1 MAVDLAHPSRTE
13 PDALLG
19 SVVDGD
25 FEVVKPVGA
34 GSHATVYEARQRS
47 VGNRTVALKVLSRH
61 YLQLP
66 EADRKSAV
74 RGMQKEGELLGQMQ
88 SACFVDVYRA
98 GTLADGRPYLA
109 LEFAH
114 GLTLG
119 QWAQSRRQQVAEVL
133 EVLVQWAD
141 GLAELHAR
149 GWVHR
154 DVTPNNA
161 VVAMTLFKTPRLS
174 TYDLGTATQVT
185 AGRPDR
191 FKQGWERE
199 RPPGTVAYMSPEQ
212 AAGGVVDGRADQ
224 FALAAIAY
232 EALSGVR
239 PFGRQAL
246 GLQATLDALR
256 GNDRLPE
263 QPLTAVAPHVP
274 AGVAHAIGRALDRD
288 PDKRFADVHAF
299 AVALRERV
307 TDHDP
312 PTEGPGLWSRLFGGR
327 R

>member
-1 MAVDLAHPSRTE
+1 VEGTQASRSE
-13 PDALLG
+13 ADPLIG

-34 GSHATVYEARQRS
+34 GSHATVYQARQRS
-47 VGNRTVALKVLSRH
+47 VGGRTVALKVLSRP

-66 EADRKSAV
+66 EADVKRAAKAL
-74 RGMQKEGELLGQMQ
+74 QKEGELLGQMQ

-98 GTLADGRPYLA
+98 GALSDGRPYLA

-119 QWAQSRRQQVAEVL
+119 QWMQTRRQQVAEVL
-133 EVLVQWAD
+133 DVLVQWAE

-161 VVAMTLFKTPRLS
+161 VVAMTLVQTPRLL
-174 TYDLGTATQVT
+174 TYDLGTATQTT

-199 RPPGTVAYMSPEQ
+199 RPPGTAAYLSPEQ
-212 AAGGVVDGRADQ
+212 ASGGVVDGRADQ

-232 EALSGVR
+232 EAFSGVR
-239 PFGRQAL
+239 PFARQAM
-246 GLQATLDALR
+246 GLQATLDVLR
-256 GNDRLPE
+256 GDSRLPE
-263 QPLTAVAPHVP
+263 QPLAVVAPHVP
-274 AGVAHAIGRALDRD
+274 AGVTHAINRALDRD
-288 PDKRFADVHAF
+288 PDKRFVDVQAF
-299 AVALRERV
+299 ARALVERAQAEAP
-307 TDHDP
+307 TP
-312 PTEGPGLWSRLFGGR
+312 PLRQGMWQRLFGGKP
-327 R
+327 